1 MTYDERKSLYEMVMK
16 DLSKE
21 LIKMLNEKYTNED
34 AQWWYSLYD
43 PNNNKMFTEKYDKLF
58 RLTSDGKIATK
69 IVIENIKQDFDKAA
83 IFVSADSLGLLM
95 QKVEILLYAS
105 IDNMFMNNSFDFDC
119 CQELK
124 DFLKKWRITFMNFHN
139 HKSYNE
145 IPEIDHIIGDLSAK
159 MFYDNKDK
167 NAQQVAIKIYKI
179 LQQYESLKN
188 LKVYPK

>member
-21 LIKMLNEKYTNED
+21 IIKMLNEKYTNED
-34 AQWWYSLYD
+34 AQWWYSLYE
-43 PNNNKMFTEKYDKLF
+43 PKNNKMFTEKYDNLF

-69 IVIENIKQDFDKAA
+69 IVIENMEQEFDKAA

-105 IDNMFMNNSFDFDC
+105 IQNMFPNNSFVTDC

-124 DFLKKWRITFMNFHN
+124 QFLKKWRIMFMDFHSD
-139 HKSYNE
+139 KKYNE
-145 IPEIDHIIGDLSAK
+145 IREIDDIIDDLSGK
-159 MFYDNKDK
+159 MFYDNKGK

-179 LQQYESLKN
+179 LQ
-188 LKVYPK
+188 